1 MKKIIG
7 LFVLVVF
14 VILAVATQDGGSSSS
29 SSDEPKHEQTA
40 PRKEVKQVSPESED
54 KAVESEPE
62 YSNDG
67 DDAVKED
74 ESSDFTNE
82 N

>member
-1 MKKIIG
+1 MKKILG
-7 LFVLVVF
+7 LVAIVVF
-14 VILAVATQDGGSSSS
+14 VVLAIATKNGDSSSS
-29 SSDEPKHEQTA
+29 PDEPKQEQTA
-40 PRKEVKQVSPESED
+40 PRKEVKQQVTPESED
-54 KAVESEPE
+54 KAVESEPK